1 LSFLEFNYM
10 ILQAYDFLELFR
22 REGCL
27 LQMGGSDQ
35 WGNIVNGI
43 DLTRRVAGAEVFGLT
58 TPLLTTSDGRKMGKS
73 AAGAAW
79 LNAEAMAP
87 YDFWQFWRNTTDAD
101 VGRFLKLY
109 TELPIAECDRL
120 GALAGSEINAA
131 KIVLANE
138 VTTLCHGPEAA
149 MTAES
154 TARAVFEEGGA
165 GDALEVLTI
174 RRDSLTSGVAN
185 THFLVSTG
193 IVQSGKEAKRLIA
206 ERGLRF
212 NNELVLDPNA
222 LVTSDTIGR
231 ELKVSVGK
239 KRHHLVRLE
248 S

>member
-1 LSFLEFNYM
+1 M
-10 ILQAYDFLELFR
+10 
-22 REGCL
+22 
-27 LQMGGSDQ
+27 
-35 WGNIVNGI
+35 
-43 DLTRRVAGAEVFGLT
+43 
-58 TPLLTTSDGRKMGKS
+58 
-73 AAGAAW
+73 
-79 LNAEAMAP
+79 
-87 YDFWQFWRNTTDAD
+87 
-101 VGRFLKLY
+101 
-109 TELPIAECDRL
+109 
-120 GALAGSEINAA
+120 
-131 KIVLANE
+131 
-138 VTTLCHGPEAA
+138 
-149 MTAES
+149 
-154 TARAVFEEGGA
+154 
-165 GDALEVLTI
+165 LTI